1 MDSVP
6 LKIIRSFF
14 FINFDNLIAKL
25 NILLLSMLKELLSVP
40 KQMI

>member
-14 FINFDNLIAKL
+14 INFDNLIAKL
-25 NILLLSMLKELLSVP
+25 NRLLLSMLKE
-40 KQMI
+40 